1 MDIPSR
7 VQRLGAA
14 PEAFNDII
22 YRHHRLVK
30 KSQEEG
36 GVALF
41 DFITDRLSRL
51 LSTNQIEIS

>member
-14 PEAFNDII
+14 FDDII